1 MTDTARP
8 PPMTTDDDLK
18 AAQTTTTTTKKGGSE
33 ETAPDDVV
41 AVAALIDELKVSE
54 RLIIISFFFP
64 IVFSSSLSNLSRCCP
79 REERETSTTR
89 RKLLDD
95 ENNNIADRF
104 CFSSLFLCQQQ
115 QSEDVRLRL
124 NSISRLSTIA
134 AALGPE
140 RTRDELVPFLVDLN
154 DEDDECL
161 MAVAEHIPS
170 LVNLVGGD
178 QFVHTLLL
186 PLESLSTVEE
196 TVVRQKAVEGLVKV
210 GERCARASSMEHFCP
225 LVKRLATGE
234 WFTAR
239 VSACGLFAC
248 ALEKVK
254 NGGGE
259 EKKMIEQ
266 LRSLFGQLCED
277 ETPMVR
283 RAAATNLGKVAEASV
298 EDKNFIN
305 DEVLKWFG
313 KLTADEQDSVRL
325 LAVDDCVSLS
335 KLVSEEERLKSIVP
349 VALKFS
355 SDTSWR
361 VRYAV
366 AQQIYELCEIIG
378 ADFAR
383 EDLFPAYENLLEDAE
398 AEVRIAAA
406 AKVSKFCALAGPERS
421 RENIIPRVR
430 ELAKDT
436 SQHVRAALA
445 SVVMESAPTL
455 GKEETINQLLPI
467 FLVLLKDEFPDV
479 RLNVIGKLDQVNE
492 VIGVNTLSEELLPA
506 IKDLAE
512 DRHWRVRMAIIEYIP
527 ILATQT
533 GKSSFLFSKEASTSD
548 SENNSAEDVLNS
560 LCLRWLAD
568 PVSSIRQAASQNL
581 QKLTAL
587 FGAAW
592 AKEHVIPKLES
603 LQTEKNYL
611 VRVTVASTLG
621 LLAEKVEEGD
631 VVGTLFP
638 IAKAAA
644 ADPVANVRFN
654 IAKSLEKMAKRVSTG
669 SATKTEILE
678 VLDGLKADS
687 DVDVQ
692 FYASEAR
699 NAL

>member
-1 MTDTARP
+1 M
-8 PPMTTDDDLK
+8 
-18 AAQTTTTTTKKGGSE
+18 
-33 ETAPDDVV
+33 
-41 AVAALIDELKVSE
+41 
-54 RLIIISFFFP
+54 
-64 IVFSSSLSNLSRCCP
+64 
-79 REERETSTTR
+79 
-89 RKLLDD
+89 
-95 ENNNIADRF
+95 
-104 CFSSLFLCQQQ
+104 
-115 QSEDVRLRL
+115 RLRL

-140 RTRDELVPFLVDLN
+140 RTRNELVPFLVDMN
-154 DEDDECL
+154 DDDDECL

-170 LVNLVGGD
+170 LVAFVGGD
-178 QFVHTLLL
+178 EFVCSLLP

-210 GERCARASSMEHFCP
+210 GERCDLASSMEHFCP

-248 ALEKVK
+248 ALEKLNESN
-254 NGGGE
+254 NGAGEE
-259 EKKMIEQ
+259 EKKMMEQ
-266 LRSLFGQLCED
+266 LRSLFGQLCDD

-283 RAAATNLGKVAEASV
+283 RAAATNLGKVAGANV
-298 EDKNFIN
+298 NDAQFIN
-305 DEVLKWFG
+305 DEVLKWFA

-430 ELAKDT
+430 ELAKDA

-455 GKEETINQLLPI
+455 GKEETVNQLLPI
-467 FLVLLKDEFPDV
+467 FLVLLKDEFPEV

-492 VIGVNTLSEELLPA
+492 VIGVDTLSKELFPA

-512 DRHWRVRMAIIEYIP
+512 DRHWRVRLAIIEYIP

-533 GKSSFLFSKEASTSD
+533 GESSFLFSKEVSTSD
-548 SENNSAEDVLNS
+548 SENNSSEDVLNS

-568 PVSSIRQAASQNL
+568 PVSSIRQAAGQNL
-581 QKLTAL
+581 QNLTAL
-587 FGAAW
+587 FGFAW

-603 LQTEKNYL
+603 LLQTEKNYL

-621 LLAEKVEEGD
+621 LLAEKVDEVD
-631 VVGTLFP
+631 IAGTLFP

-644 ADPVANVRFN
+644 ADSVANVRFN
-654 IAKSLEKMAKRVSTG
+654 IAKSLEKMAKSASAG
-669 SATKTEILE
+669 SAIRTEILE
-678 VLDGLKADS
+678 VLDGLKADA
-687 DVDVQ
+687 DVDVK

-699 NAL
+699 NAF

>member
-1 MTDTARP
+1 
-8 PPMTTDDDLK
+8 
-18 AAQTTTTTTKKGGSE
+18 
-33 ETAPDDVV
+33 
-41 AVAALIDELKVSE
+41 
-54 RLIIISFFFP
+54 
-64 IVFSSSLSNLSRCCP
+64 
-79 REERETSTTR
+79 
-89 RKLLDD
+89 
-95 ENNNIADRF
+95 
-104 CFSSLFLCQQQ
+104 
-115 QSEDVRLRL
+115 
-124 NSISRLSTIA
+124 
-134 AALGPE
+134 
-140 RTRDELVPFLVDLN
+140 
-154 DEDDECL
+154 
-161 MAVAEHIPS
+161 
-170 LVNLVGGD
+170 
-178 QFVHTLLL
+178 
-186 PLESLSTVEE
+186 
-196 TVVRQKAVEGLVKV
+196 
-210 GERCARASSMEHFCP
+210 
-225 LVKRLATGE
+225 
-234 WFTAR
+234 
-239 VSACGLFAC
+239 
-248 ALEKVK
+248 LEKVSSNG
-254 NGGGE
+254 NGGEE
-259 EKKMIEQ
+259 EKKMIAQ
-266 LRSLFGQLCED
+266 LRSLFGQLCDD

-298 EDKNFIN
+298 EDKQFIN

-430 ELAKDT
+430 ELAKDA

-455 GKEETINQLLPI
+455 GKEETVNQLLPI

-492 VIGVNTLSEELLPA
+492 VIGVDTLSKELLPA

-512 DRHWRVRMAIIEYIP
+512 DRHWRVRLAIIEYIP

-533 GKSSFLFSKEASTSD
+533 GESSFLFSKEASTSD

-568 PVSSIRQAASQNL
+568 PVSSIRQAAGQNL
-581 QKLTAL
+581 QNLTAL
-587 FGAAW
+587 FGSAW

-603 LQTEKNYL
+603 LLQTEKNYL

-621 LLAEKVEEGD
+621 MLAEKVDEGD
-631 VVGTLFP
+631 ITGTLFP

-644 ADPVANVRFN
+644 ADSVANVRFN
-654 IAKSLEKMAKRVSTG
+654 IAKSLEKMAKSVSAG
-669 SATKTEILE
+669 SAIRTEILE
-678 VLDGLKADS
+678 VLDGLKADA

-699 NAL
+699 NAF

>member
-8 PPMTTDDDLK
+8 PPMSEIPPEVSASAALK
-18 AAQTTTTTTKKGGSE
+18 MNSGGGGGG
-33 ETAPDDVV
+33 PDDVV
-41 AVAALIDELKVSE
+41 AVAALIDELK
-54 RLIIISFFFP
+54 
-64 IVFSSSLSNLSRCCP
+64 
-79 REERETSTTR
+79 
-89 RKLLDD
+89 
-95 ENNNIADRF
+95 
-104 CFSSLFLCQQQ
+104 
-115 QSEDVRLRL
+115 SEDVRLRL

-140 RTRDELVPFLVDLN
+140 RTRNELVPFLVDMN
-154 DEDDECL
+154 DDDDECL

-170 LVNLVGGD
+170 LVTSVGGD
-178 QFVHTLLL
+178 EFVHALLL

-210 GERCARASSMEHFCP
+210 GERCDRASAMEHFYP

-248 ALEKVK
+248 ALEKVSSNG
-254 NGGGE
+254 NGGEE
-259 EKKMIEQ
+259 EKKMIAQ
-266 LRSLFGQLCED
+266 LRSLFGQLCDD

-298 EDKNFIN
+298 EDKQFIN

-430 ELAKDT
+430 ELAKDA

-455 GKEETINQLLPI
+455 GKEETVNQLLPI

-492 VIGVNTLSEELLPA
+492 VIGVDTLSKELLPA

-512 DRHWRVRMAIIEYIP
+512 DRHWRVRLAIIEYIP

-533 GKSSFLFSKEASTSD
+533 GESSFLFSKEASTSD

-568 PVSSIRQAASQNL
+568 PVSSIRQAAGQNL
-581 QKLTAL
+581 QNLTAL
-587 FGAAW
+587 FGSAW

-603 LQTEKNYL
+603 LLQTEKNYL

-621 LLAEKVEEGD
+621 MLAEKVDEGD
-631 VVGTLFP
+631 ITGTLFP

-644 ADPVANVRFN
+644 ADSVANVRFN
-654 IAKSLEKMAKRVSTG
+654 IAKSLEKMAKSVSAG
-669 SATKTEILE
+669 SAIRTEILE
-678 VLDGLKADS
+678 VLDGLKADA

-699 NAL
+699 NAF

>member
-1 MTDTARP
+1 MFH
-8 PPMTTDDDLK
+8 L
-18 AAQTTTTTTKKGGSE
+18 
-33 ETAPDDVV
+33 
-41 AVAALIDELKVSE
+41 
-54 RLIIISFFFP
+54 
-64 IVFSSSLSNLSRCCP
+64 SLS
-79 REERETSTTR
+79 
-89 RKLLDD
+89 
-95 ENNNIADRF
+95 
-104 CFSSLFLCQQQ
+104 QYYH

-140 RTRDELVPFLVDLN
+140 RTRNELVPFLVDMN
-154 DEDDECL
+154 DDDDECL

-170 LVNLVGGD
+170 LVTSVGGD
-178 QFVHTLLL
+178 EFVHALLL

-210 GERCARASSMEHFCP
+210 GERCDRASAMEHFYP

-248 ALEKVK
+248 ALEKVSSNG
-254 NGGGE
+254 NGGEE
-259 EKKMIEQ
+259 EKKMIAQ
-266 LRSLFGQLCED
+266 LRSLFGQLCDD

-298 EDKNFIN
+298 EDKQFIN

-430 ELAKDT
+430 ELAKDA

-455 GKEETINQLLPI
+455 GKEETVNQLLPI

-492 VIGVNTLSEELLPA
+492 VIGVDTLSKELLPA

-512 DRHWRVRMAIIEYIP
+512 DRHWRVRLAIIEYIP

-533 GKSSFLFSKEASTSD
+533 GESSFLFSKEASTSD

-568 PVSSIRQAASQNL
+568 PVSSIRQAAGQNL
-581 QKLTAL
+581 QNLTAL
-587 FGAAW
+587 FGSAW

-603 LQTEKNYL
+603 LLQTEKNYL

-621 LLAEKVEEGD
+621 MLAEKVDEGD
-631 VVGTLFP
+631 ITGTLFP

-644 ADPVANVRFN
+644 ADSVANVRFN
-654 IAKSLEKMAKRVSTG
+654 IAKSLEKMAKSVSAG
-669 SATKTEILE
+669 SAIRTEILE
-678 VLDGLKADS
+678 VLDGLKADA

-699 NAL
+699 NAF